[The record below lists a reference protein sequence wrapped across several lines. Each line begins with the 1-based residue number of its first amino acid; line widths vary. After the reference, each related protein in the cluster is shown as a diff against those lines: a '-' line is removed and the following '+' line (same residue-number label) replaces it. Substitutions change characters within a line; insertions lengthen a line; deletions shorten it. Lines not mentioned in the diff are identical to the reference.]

1 MSCQFDNRKVIDFND
16 SIRNITNNID
26 MIAINCRCI
35 FLIFKQYNLIGSNK
49 ESLANLSI
57 FRFEWI
63 TSQYSAN
70 LNTLTGL
77 KIFISK
83 SVNVMNGTTNE
94 INVIRTIY
102 DMLRSVHLLRIS
114 VRRVKCFYTQTT
126 YSRFFE
132 LKGIDRQ
139 RSHKFHLI

>member
-1 MSCQFDNRKVIDFND
+1 MSCYFDNRKVIDFND

-26 MIAINCRCI
+26 MIAINCRFS
-35 FLIFKQYNLIGSNK
+35 FLIFKQYNLIGSNEK
-49 ESLANLSI
+49 SFPNLSI
-57 FRFEWI
+57 FRFEWVA
-63 TSQYSAN
+63 SQCSAN

-83 SVNVMNGTTNE
+83 SVNGMNGTTNE
-94 INVIRTIY
+94 INVIITIY
-102 DMLRSVHLLRIS
+102 DMLCSVYLLRIS
-114 VRRVKCFYTQTT
+114 IRRVKCFYAQTT

-132 LKGIDRQ
+132 LKRIDSQ